1 MNEILQVYEIALKF
15 TNLDELPNI
24 FVIKTILLFMNTFS
38 SEYKYNLELAK
49 QILRYCF
56 LFIRNTELQSLASE
70 VFFGLSNALEMP
82 LPLSDFE
89 DIVKEVSSL
98 LDTITCVNTMDNIVK
113 AVFNLT
119 KNYTDRQVAL
129 ATKQYGFELV
139 QSRLLKY
146 IEQASSD
153 THNNTTI
160 FCLVKLLT
168 ACFSSVDI
176 AREPSEVQQLV
187 SRYMIM

>member
-1 MNEILQVYEIALKF
+1 MRFESILYSLRTLVDYLYCDKHSVNEILQVYEIALKF

-24 FVIKTILLFMNTFS
+24 LVIKTILLFMNTFS

-146 IEQASSD
+146 IEQAS
-153 THNNTTI
+153 
-160 FCLVKLLT
+160 
-168 ACFSSVDI
+168 
-176 AREPSEVQQLV
+176 RSEERRVGTEC
-187 SRYMIM
+187 